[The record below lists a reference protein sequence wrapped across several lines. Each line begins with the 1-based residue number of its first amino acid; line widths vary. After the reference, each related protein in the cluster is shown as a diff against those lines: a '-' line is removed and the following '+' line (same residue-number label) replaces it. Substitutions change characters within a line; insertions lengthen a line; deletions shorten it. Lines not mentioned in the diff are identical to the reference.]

1 MNADTKII
9 ILCAG
14 IGSRLRPFT
23 NHKPKSL
30 VELFNKSL
38 LARQIEVL
46 ENFNLDIFLVG
57 GFQSNQLLKISKN
70 LIINEEYQST
80 NMLWSLFK
88 AEDILNGDLIISYGD
103 IVYSPHLIKDL
114 LKDNN
119 QISIPVD
126 LNWLEY
132 WQTRQ
137 IDVLSDVETLEFN
150 ENNFLLDIGQ
160 KAKSIDDI
168 QAQYMGLIKLNKEG
182 CEIFKDHFN
191 KYKKIKLIN
200 DISLREAYLSDFL
213 YSLIKDSIPIN
224 VLPHR
229 YNWVEIDTVS
239 DLNSDEN
246 KKRILEIEEETLK
259 YRFYP

>member
-1 MNADTKII
+1 MNVDTKVI

-23 NHKPKSL
+23 NQKPKSL

-38 LARQIEVL
+38 LSRQIEVL

-57 GFQSNQLLKISKN
+57 GFQSSQLLKISKN
-70 LIINEEYQST
+70 LIINDEYQST

-88 AEDILNGDLIISYGD
+88 AKDILNGDLIISYGD
-103 IVYSPHLIKDL
+103 IVYSPYLINDL

-137 IDVLSDVETLEFN
+137 NDVLSDVETLEFN

-168 QAQYMGLIKLNKEG
+168 QGQYMGLIKLNKKG

-191 KYKKIKLIN
+191 KHKKINLIN

-224 VLPHR
+224 VIPHK
-229 YNWVEIDTVS
+229 YKWVEIDTVG
-239 DLNSDEN
+239 DLNSNEN
-246 KKRILEIEEETLK
+246 KKRILEIEEEILK
-259 YRFYP
+259 YRSYN